1 MSIKRICYAFCGCM
15 CLLSVSCEDTTAND
29 EVLLDVNFDS
39 HSTGIYSEA
48 ELAQDWGSPRW
59 SRGISDGRV
68 SLFSGADAYKGN
80 SLRIIYPKG
89 AVGMR
94 HGGAGW
100 RTSVKESETIWFSY
114 SIRFKEGYEFVRG
127 GKLPGLGG
135 GKSNTGGKAPSG
147 RDGWSSRFMWR
158 SGGRLSAYVYHADQ
172 PTKYGEH
179 FDATGKFTPGRWH
192 RLKMRVSMNTPGKR
206 NGSVSGWLDGEKV
219 IDVNNLRFRD
229 ISSIKIDKVLFE
241 TFFGGSGA
249 SYAPTRS
256 EYVDF
261 DEFKVWKEVR

>member
-1 MSIKRICYAFCGCM
+1 MSLKKLYNAACGLM
-15 CLLSVSCEDTTAND
+15 CLLSASCGKAQPESG
-29 EVLLDVNFDS
+29 VLLDVGFDLR
-39 HSTGIYSEA
+39 STGIYTEA
-48 ELAQDWGSPRW
+48 YLAADWNSPRW

-68 SLFSGADAYKGN
+68 SLFSGEEACKGN

-100 RTSVKESETIWFSY
+100 RTSIKESETILFSY
-114 SIRFKEGYEFVRG
+114 SIRFKEGYDFVRG

-135 GKSNTGGKAPSG
+135 GKSNTGGNAPSG

-179 FDATGKFTPGRWH
+179 FDASKKFTAGRWH

-206 NGSVSGWLDGEKV
+206 NGSVSGWLDDEKV
-219 IDVNNLRFRD
+219 IDVDNLRFRD
-229 ISSIKIDKVLFE
+229 VSSIKIDKILFE

-249 SYAPTRS
+249 SYAPTRN

-261 DEFKVWKEVR
+261 DEFKVWRE